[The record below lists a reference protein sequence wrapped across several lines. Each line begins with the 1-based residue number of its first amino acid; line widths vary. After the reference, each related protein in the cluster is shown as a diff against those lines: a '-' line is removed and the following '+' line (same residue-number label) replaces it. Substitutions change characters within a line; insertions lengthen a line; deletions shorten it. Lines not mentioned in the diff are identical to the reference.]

1 MLLQHPHIRHHH
13 AAVDCLAHVVNR
25 QQADLDC
32 GQCFHFHSGFAEC
45 FHLRAAVDAGCCSV
59 DVEFDRDAGQCQRM
73 AQRDQVAGAFGC
85 HDGGNAGNAE
95 HVAFFGTTALDD
107 VERGRLHPNGAAGDG
122 DAMGFIFGADI
133 DHVGLAGAV
142 EVGEFCGGVWWA
154 VHKLGLARG
163 TIMGSRYH
171 SIVKIKYPSPKMQL
185 LRRALSLALI
195 VTMCVGPLA
204 PLPVLALGLPTLG
217 DSASDTLS
225 PLMERKL
232 GEEIMRD
239 IRRNPDYLDDAP
251 VLEYLNA
258 FGSSLVAARPE
269 ARGEAGFDFFFF
281 AVRDVNLNAFALPGG
296 FVAVH
301 SALVLAA
308 QSESELAS
316 VMAHE
321 IGHVAQRH
329 IARMLGQQKQD
340 ALIPLAAILL
350 GVLAASAGNVG
361 DAPAALVMGG
371 QGLAMQ
377 RQLNFSREAER
388 EADRVGLQI
397 LQEANFDT
405 SGMVAFFGR
414 MQKASRGYSD
424 AVPAYLR
431 SHPLTTERIADI
443 EARIRDQPHTTRP
456 DSLAFHLIQA
466 RLRVLQDGSAQGLRE
481 AGEWFEKQLQQ
492 KARAQTVA
500 AKYGLAI
507 IALKQGATSS
517 AQALL
522 AEARVASLAP
532 QNAIMTSL
540 AIDIALASK
549 NTVPQA
555 VKQAD
560 AARAQFPLSRGI
572 ARQYAQALI
581 AAGRY
586 QEAVNYLR
594 DQAQM
599 YRAEPQLQQIL
610 AEAYAAQGRQ
620 ALQHIA
626 LAESYALNGSLP
638 DALQQLTIARRAQD
652 ATFYDQ
658 AIIDARE
665 RELQARWVAVLKE
678 QGKKP

>member
-1 MLLQHPHIRHHH
+1 MKPLPR
-13 AAVDCLAHVVNR
+13 V
-25 QQADLDC
+25 
-32 GQCFHFHSGFAEC
+32 
-45 FHLRAAVDAGCCSV
+45 
-59 DVEFDRDAGQCQRM
+59 
-73 AQRDQVAGAFGC
+73 
-85 HDGGNAGNAE
+85 
-95 HVAFFGTTALDD
+95 
-107 VERGRLHPNGAAGDG
+107 
-122 DAMGFIFGADI
+122 
-133 DHVGLAGAV
+133 
-142 EVGEFCGGVWWA
+142 
-154 VHKLGLARG
+154 LAR
-163 TIMGSRYH
+163 
-171 SIVKIKYPSPKMQL
+171 VL
-185 LRRALSLALI
+185 ALALI
-195 VTMCVGPLA
+195 VTTCGPLT
-204 PLPVLALGLPTLG
+204 PQPVAALGLPTLG
-217 DSASDTLS
+217 DSASDALS

-239 IRRNPDYLDDAP
+239 IRRDPDYLDDAP

-269 ARGEAGFDFFFF
+269 ARGEASFDFFFF
-281 AVRDVNLNAFALPGG
+281 AVRDATLNAFALPGG

-301 SALVLAA
+301 SGLVLAA

-321 IGHVAQRH
+321 IGHVVQRH

-350 GVLAASAGNVG
+350 GVLAAKAGNVG

-377 RQLNFSREAER
+377 RQLNFSRDAER
-388 EADRVGLQI
+388 EADRIGLQI
-397 LQEANFDT
+397 LQEAHFDT

-414 MQKASRGYSD
+414 MQKAPGGYTD
-424 AVPAYLR
+424 VVPAYLR

-443 EARIRDQPHTTRP
+443 EARIRDQPHTSRP
-456 DSLAFHLIQA
+456 DSLDFHLIQA

-481 AGEWFEKQLQQ
+481 AGEWFEKQLQ
-492 KARAQTVA
+492 KKVRAQTVA
-500 AKYGLAI
+500 AKYGLAL
-507 IALKQGATSS
+507 IALKQGGVGDLAS

-532 QNAIMTSL
+532 QDSIMASL
-540 AIDIALASK
+540 SIDIALASK
-549 NTVPQA
+549 PTSAMAQQV

-560 AARAQFPLSRGI
+560 AVRVQFPLSRGI
-572 ARQYAQALI
+572 ARQYAHALI

-586 QEAVNYLR
+586 QQAVDYLR

-599 YRAEPQLQQIL
+599 YRTEPQLQQAL

-638 DALQQLTIARRAQD
+638 DALQQLTIARRAPD

-665 RELQARWVAVLKE
+665 RELQARWVEVLKA